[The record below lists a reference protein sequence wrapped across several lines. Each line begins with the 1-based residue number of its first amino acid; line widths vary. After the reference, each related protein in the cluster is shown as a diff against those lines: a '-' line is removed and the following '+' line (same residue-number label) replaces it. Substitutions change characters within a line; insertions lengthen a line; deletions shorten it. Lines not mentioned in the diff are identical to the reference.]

1 MQTKQDRVS
10 QSAITKIAL
19 SVWIH
24 ETNDLRQISMENIYF
39 VKKQQSYSSKKR
51 LGEKGKRNHLQ
62 IEWNKSMFL
71 FVLL

>member
-51 LGEKGKRNHLQ
+51 LGEKGKRSHLQ

>member
-39 VKKQQSYSSKKR
+39 VKKQQFFKEET
-51 LGEKGKRNHLQ
+51 GGKGKEKPSTN
-62 IEWNKSMFL
+62 WMK
-71 FVLL
+71 